1 MNQVYVNDHQNP
13 DLAKRS
19 ELPKPNTGRHTE
31 HTYANLNRNHSP
43 EEEYIEFSDLGQHT
57 NVNFHR
63 QQMINKG
70 EILSLY
76 SVIVFQYKIQRARLK
91 ETKKKIQVQSA

>member
-1 MNQVYVNDHQNP
+1 MLLKMIQAYVNYHQNL
-13 DLAKRS
+13 DLAQRS

-31 HTYANLNRNHSP
+31 HTNANLNRNHSP
-43 EEEYIEFSDLGQHT
+43 EEEYIELSDLDQHT
-57 NVNFHR
+57 NVNFHH

-76 SVIVFQYKIQRARLK
+76 SVIVFLHKI
-91 ETKKKIQVQSA
+91 